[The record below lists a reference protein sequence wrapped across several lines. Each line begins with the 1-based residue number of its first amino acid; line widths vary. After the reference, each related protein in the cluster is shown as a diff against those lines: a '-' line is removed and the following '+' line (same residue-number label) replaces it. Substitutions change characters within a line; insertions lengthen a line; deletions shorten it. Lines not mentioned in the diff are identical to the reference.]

1 LRNSSTELLISGPP
15 SLSAISV
22 PADVLHFGLPMSQL
36 TEDMAKQAVQQAK
49 ANAQTQATG
58 TDVKTVSAI
67 ISTKEKA
74 SRRLKTR

>member
-1 LRNSSTELLISGPP
+1 
-15 SLSAISV
+15 
-22 PADVLHFGLPMSQL
+22 MSQL

-67 ISTKEKA
+67 ISTKDTKEKA